1 MGTGSGTE
9 RAPSTKHVG
18 CWRGRQG
25 AWQGHGE
32 GGGAVVEVGTVGT
45 GVAEAA
51 VTGETLSLKKVHL
64 SHRRTAEAPLSEE
77 VLVASVVS
85 NSLQP
90 HGL

>member
-1 MGTGSGTE
+1 MGTRSGTE

-25 AWQGHGE
+25 ARQGHGE
-32 GGGAVVEVGTVGT
+32 RGGAVVEAGTVGT

-51 VTGETLSLKKVHL
+51 GTGETLSLKKVHL
-64 SHRRTAEAPLSEE
+64 SYGRTAEAPPSEE
-77 VLVASVVS
+77 VLVALVVS